1 MSEKLFEYLSYPVL
15 AIGTLPSGYVLYD
28 DGSYYYEKEDA
39 FLTDEFRKDKIVE
52 YLKNVQ
58 TKMNEHLLF
67 KSKELADKVKEIIDS
82 NKTELQKIPNELHN
96 PMILDGD
103 HNYIRFGTKIIEGGN
118 ILTGLSYKKI
128 ENKKCCDA
136 SLYHIEFENELDFVR
151 NLFIEISDVIKEY
164 QSKNEL

>member
-1 MSEKLFEYLSYPVL
+1 MSEKIFEYLSYPVL
-15 AIGTLPSGYVLYD
+15 ALGVLPSGYVLYD
-28 DGSYYYEKEDA
+28 DGSYYYEHEEV
-39 FLTDEFRKDKIVE
+39 FSTVEFRKDKIEE
-52 YLKNVQ
+52 YLKNAK
-58 TKMNEHLLF
+58 TKKNELLLF

-82 NKTELQKIPNELHN
+82 NKTELQKIPNELYN

-128 ENKKCCDA
+128 ENKKCCNV

-151 NLFIEISDVIKEY
+151 NLFIEIRDIIKEY
-164 QSKNEL
+164 QSKNEF